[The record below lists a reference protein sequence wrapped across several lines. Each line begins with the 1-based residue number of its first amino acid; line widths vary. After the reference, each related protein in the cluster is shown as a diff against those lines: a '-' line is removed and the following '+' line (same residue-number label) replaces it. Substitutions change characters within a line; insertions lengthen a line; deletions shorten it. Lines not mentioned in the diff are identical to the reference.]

1 MSKRHFIR
9 TLSVIIAAACVVSL
23 TACSQSETVVYGKV
37 TAVNGTKITLALGS
51 VSTSNNGAQGSAQTS
66 SGTTNGAASGTSSGT
81 QSGTAG
87 SGGTPPS
94 MPSGSTQNGTTGNGG
109 TPPSMPSGSTQS
121 GTAGNGGTPPSMPSG
136 GTQGGGAPGGSVS
149 FTANGKTKTV
159 TISDTSIIKKSTSA
173 APGGTAAGN
182 TATGGAVSGS
192 TAAAGAS
199 ASGTSSGTSTASSSA
214 SSASAATAGGTS
226 SGTSGTGN
234 AVTGST
240 AAGSAKTTA
249 SLSDI
254 TVGTIL
260 KLTYKSGKLVSV
272 EIVGSSQSS
281 SSVGTGNTS
290 EVTGTAAYSL
300 TTGSAAKSG
309 TTMTASQQ
317 NQSAVIVSGG
327 ASLTLSKVKV
337 STTGSSSS
345 MDSSSFYGLDSAIL
359 AKTGSKITVSDST
372 VETTGSG
379 ANAVFASG
387 TGATVNLTNVTI
399 KCTATGSHGVDATLG
414 GILNLK
420 NVNITTAGNGAA
432 AAIATDRGGG
442 TITAE
447 GGTILTTGTKSP
459 AIYSTGT
466 IKVSNAT
473 MKSTNSSSVVV
484 EGKNSVTVNNCT
496 MTSDSDNAVFI
507 YQSASGDAETGSG
520 TFTMTG
526 GTLTAT
532 KGMLFYSTNTTAV
545 INLKNATLSTG
556 SGILLKAS
564 ADQWGTSGKNGS
576 DVTLNADTQKM
587 TGNVVLD
594 SVSTAA
600 IKLTNSSSLTGAINN
615 AKTAKSVSLSLDK
628 TSSWTVTA
636 DSYIN
641 ALTDADTS
649 LANIISGGHTVYY
662 NSSNSAN
669 SWLGG
674 KTVSLSGGG
683 QLVPATW

>member
-94 MPSGSTQNGTTGNGG
+94 MPSGSTQSGTTGNGG

-121 GTAGNGGTPPSMPSG
+121 GTTGNGGTPPSMPSG

-199 ASGTSSGTSTASSSA
+199 ASGTSSGTS
-214 SSASAATAGGTS
+214 
-226 SGTSGTGN
+226 GTGN

-240 AAGSAKTTA
+240 AAGSANTTA

-281 SSVGTGNTS
+281 GSVGTGNTS

-507 YQSASGDAETGSG
+507 YQSALGDAETGSG

>member
-121 GTAGNGGTPPSMPSG
+121 GTTGNGGTPPSMPSG

-199 ASGTSSGTSTASSSA
+199 
-214 SSASAATAGGTS
+214 AGGTS